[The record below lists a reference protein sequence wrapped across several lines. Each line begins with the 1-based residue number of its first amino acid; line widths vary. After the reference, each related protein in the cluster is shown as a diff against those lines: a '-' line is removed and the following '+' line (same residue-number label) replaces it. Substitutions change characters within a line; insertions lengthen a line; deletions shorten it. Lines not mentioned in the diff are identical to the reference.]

1 MSSAEDLLIIYET
14 EAEQW
19 AVYLRSIFAGPV
31 QEGGI
36 CCYDIATVTSRRED
50 FLRLGQYKVKLLI
63 LSRGMLEGLCQLRR
77 FFLARVLN
85 PAAHVVVLLCGVDS
99 LAPLLEVV
107 PLKGD
112 ECLQISSEQDADE
125 YLSAVTDIVQ
135 RGHQA
140 AAGNLSAVP
149 GKLTGPDLKL
159 ELNLKLESR
168 QSTGAS
174 STKPN
179 NMLLVP
185 SRVPCGM
192 PGEVFI
198 LLKDTVA
205 SKDAEVEFSRS
216 KQRVRVKPVHWNK
229 HTLCVNA
236 ADFQAGSV
244 GVTLYC
250 SGVAMGKAQ
259 LQYYNNM
266 EEMARLLTRVANP
279 VDFMCQSL
287 QVSSVEKL
295 DQKLSSMLLE
305 AMPSTGFQGLQGDDP
320 PEGEMLPED
329 VPSLLHFAAQNGF
342 KDVSGV
348 LLQCPGA
355 KRALCTTNRHGQ
367 TPAEIARHNGH
378 DELHVVLQQT
388 LNMFTMGKD
397 SDDNSI
403 YEMMCTAGNP
413 SAPDTQREEQGEG
426 DEVGEDEDEEDL
438 YAPLGIND
446 EEYDT
451 ILTSSSAVV
460 IANRPPAP
468 TPRPETDPVKED
480 STPFIAQVFQKK
492 MSQSDTETLYSLP
505 TKQARGR
512 DSISSTYDTF
522 VPNQPPGLE
531 QLIELQEKVKR
542 GSLSMDEAL
551 ERFSDWQRVQKG
563 MDAIQQEKLRQL
575 RASIINNREDD
586 ESVYDKIN
594 IIHHTPNV
602 TVNECRRGSQPVETD
617 FYSKPLKGQ
626 HVPSNKKQDI

>member
-1 MSSAEDLLIIYET
+1 MSSAEDLLIIYEV

-19 AVYLRSIFAGPV
+19 AVYLRSIFAGPIW
-31 QEGGI
+31 EGGI

-77 FFLARVLN
+77 FFLARVLR

-112 ECLQISSEQDADE
+112 ECLQVSSEQDAHE

-140 AAGNLSAVP
+140 AAGNVSAVP
-149 GKLTGPDLKL
+149 GKLMGPDLKL

-168 QSTGAS
+168 QSTGPS

-185 SRVPCGM
+185 SRVLCGT

-198 LLKDTVA
+198 LLKDSVA

-236 ADFQAGSV
+236 ADLQAGSV

-250 SGVAMGKAQ
+250 SGVAMGKAH
-259 LQYYNNM
+259 LQYYSSM
-266 EEMARLLTRVANP
+266 EEMARLLTRVADP

-295 DQKLSSMLLE
+295 DQRLSSMLLE
-305 AMPSTGFQGLQGDDP
+305 AMPSTGFQGLQGYDP
-320 PEGEMLPED
+320 PVGETLPED

-342 KDVSGV
+342 KDVAGV
-348 LLQCPGA
+348 LLQCPGS
-355 KRALCTTNRHGQ
+355 KRALCTTNRQGQ
-367 TPAEIARHNGH
+367 TPAEIAQHNGH

-388 LNMFTMGKD
+388 LNMFTVGKD
-397 SDDNSI
+397 SDDSSI
-403 YEMMCTAGNP
+403 YEMMCTA
-413 SAPDTQREEQGEG
+413 
-426 DEVGEDEDEEDL
+426 
-438 YAPLGIND
+438 
-446 EEYDT
+446 
-451 ILTSSSAVV
+451 
-460 IANRPPAP
+460 
-468 TPRPETDPVKED
+468 
-480 STPFIAQVFQKK
+480 VFQKK

-522 VPNQPPGLE
+522 VPNQLPGLE